1 MAIVNKVNL
10 KHQVDINVSIKY
22 QIITYCFFND
32 TLISNSDLKFLMELA
47 KDGKVELTEFCKNLV
62 DKGIFKSP
70 QSARNA
76 ITKAEKKQ
84 LLTKKGIN
92 KKTITLNEDINVQTN
107 GLVLL
112 DYKILGSESKEL

>member
-1 MAIVNKVNL
+1 MALVK
-10 KHQVDINVSIKY
+10 KVDIKLQTNLDTTIKF
-22 QIITYCFFND
+22 QIMTYCFFAD
-32 TLISNSDLKFLMELA
+32 ILISNSDLKFLMELA
-47 KDGKVELTEFCKNLV
+47 KKGKVELTIFCKSLV

-84 LLTKKGIN
+84 LLAKDGIN
-92 KKTITLNEDINVQTN
+92 KKTIIINKDINIQTE

-112 DYKILGSESKEL
+112 DYKILGNESQES

>member
-1 MAIVNKVNL
+1 MALVK
-10 KHQVDINVSIKY
+10 KVDIKLQTNLDTTIKF
-22 QIITYCFFND
+22 QIMTYCFFAD
-32 TLISNSDLKFLMELA
+32 ILISNSDLKFLMELA
-47 KDGKVELTEFCKNLV
+47 KTGKVELTIFCKSLV

-84 LLTKKGIN
+84 LLAKDGIN
-92 KKTITLNEDINVQTN
+92 KKTIIINKEINVQTE

-112 DYKILGSESKEL
+112 DYKILGSEPKES

>member
-1 MAIVNKVNL
+1 MALVK
-10 KHQVDINVSIKY
+10 KVDIKLQTNLDTTIKY
-22 QIITYCFFND
+22 QIMTYCFFAD
-32 TLISNSDLKFLMELA
+32 ILISNSDLKFLMELA
-47 KDGKVELTEFCKNLV
+47 KKGRVELTIFCKSLV

-84 LLTKKGIN
+84 LLTKNGIN
-92 KKTITLNEDINVQTN
+92 KKTILISKGINVQTN

-112 DYKILGSESKEL
+112 DYKVLGSESKES